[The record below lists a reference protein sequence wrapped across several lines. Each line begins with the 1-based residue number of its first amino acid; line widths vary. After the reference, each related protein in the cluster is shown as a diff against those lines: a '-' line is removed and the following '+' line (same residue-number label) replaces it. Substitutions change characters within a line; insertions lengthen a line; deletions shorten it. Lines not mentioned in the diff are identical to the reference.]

1 MNRELIQNAYDV
13 FYDNSVKVPPMTLRA
28 GDAIDS
34 YDLPPPY
41 DEQLDEPT
49 DDYLQQYAYF
59 ALPFLDAISWRYYLP
74 FLIDFA
80 LRHYTAEASPESSI
94 VVEGTL
100 SSLRPPDKEPPRL
113 AVLTTEQ
120 ESVIIRFLDILAF
133 DEGSDYQ
140 DYAMQVLEEYWIPG
154 ALYRYEKSNP
164 LNQNS

>member
-1 MNRELIQNAYDV
+1 MNQELIQNAYDV
-13 FYDNSVKVPPMTLRA
+13 FHDNSVKEPPMTLRA

-34 YDLPPPY
+34 YDIPPNY
-41 DEQLDEPT
+41 DEELDKLT

-80 LRHYTAEASPESSI
+80 LRHYTPEAAPESSI

-100 SSLRPPDKEPPRL
+100 SSLRPPDREPPRL

-120 ESVIIRFLDILAF
+120 ESVIIKFLDILAF
-133 DEGSDYQ
+133 DENSDYQ
-140 DYAMQVLEEYWIPG
+140 DYAMQVLEEYWIQG
-154 ALYRYEKSNP
+154 ALYREEN
-164 LNQNS
+164 N